1 MRSQALC
8 RAVVGRGPPGEA
20 ALRDPLVAEPES
32 LAVVHEQLHGRRL
45 AIAEDED
52 DSGERVVLE
61 GLLAEPGQAVDPA
74 TKIDRL
80 DRDEDL
86 HLGCDLEHH
95 WALQKPRARASMSA
109 AS

>member
-8 RAVVGRGPPGEA
+8 LAVGGGGPPREP
-20 ALRDPLVAEPES
+20 ALGKPLVGKPKP
-32 LAVVHEQLHGRRL
+32 LAVIHKQLHGRRL

-52 DSGERVVLE
+52 GSGERVVLE
-61 GLLAEPGQAVDPA
+61 GFLAEPGQAVDPA

-86 HLGCDLEHH
+86 HLGRDLEHH
-95 WALQKPRARASMSA
+95 RAFQKPRASASMSA

>member
-1 MRSQALC
+1 MRCQALC
-8 RAVVGRGPPGEA
+8 RAVGGGGPPGEA

-52 DSGERVVLE
+52 GTRERVVLE
-61 GLLAEPGQAVDPA
+61 GFLAEPGQAVDPT

-86 HLGCDLEHH
+86 HLGRDLEHH
-95 WALQKPRARASMSA
+95 RTPRNPRASASMSA

>member
-1 MRSQALC
+1 MGVVRSL
-8 RAVVGRGPPGEA
+8 
-20 ALRDPLVAEPES
+20 PLVAEPKS
-32 LAVVHEQLHGRRL
+32 LAVIHKQLHGRRP

-52 DSGERVVLE
+52 GSGERVVLK
-61 GLLAEPGQAVDPA
+61 GLLTESGQAVDPA

-86 HLGCDLEHH
+86 HLGRDLEHH
-95 WALQKPRARASMSA
+95 RASQRPRASASISA